1 MIDLFQDKMFYFESR
16 IGEKYIFEERN
27 YLERRYSNNHLFHL
41 FMIINFFYDYK
52 IFFFNFLF

>member
-16 IGEKYIFEERN
+16 IGEKYIFEEKN

-41 FMIINFFYDYK
+41 SMIINFFYDYK